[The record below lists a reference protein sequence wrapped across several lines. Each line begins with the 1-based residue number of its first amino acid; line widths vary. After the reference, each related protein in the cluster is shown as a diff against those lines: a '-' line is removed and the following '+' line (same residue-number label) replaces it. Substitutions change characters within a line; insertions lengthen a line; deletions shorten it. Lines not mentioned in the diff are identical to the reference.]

1 MDHTAFSRRNL
12 LKTSLAG
19 FALPGLGFLPHLS
32 SKILNPEPL
41 FVHYPNLEPDLVSE
55 VVGASHFDFD
65 KVKMLVDRRPE
76 LAAATW
82 EWRFGDFES
91 ALGAASHVGR
101 RDIAEYLISKGARPN
116 IFSFAMLGAF
126 EVVKSMIEFSPGLQR
141 TTGPH
146 GISLFRHAKTGLR
159 NKDQMTTKEFDKANQ
174 LVDYLESLG
183 DANGPNYLNVTEE
196 EQKLYMGDYRYGEG
210 KDEGFSVKINMQK
223 LLSLAPLGG
232 FGGSIY
238 KVGENLFI
246 YNGAPSVKISFDISD
261 GVVQSLT
268 VRDPDYEVTAQK
280 VN

>member
-1 MDHTAFSRRNL
+1 
-12 LKTSLAG
+12 
-19 FALPGLGFLPHLS
+19 
-32 SKILNPEPL
+32 
-41 FVHYPNLEPDLVSE
+41 
-55 VVGASHFDFD
+55 
-65 KVKMLVDRRPE
+65 
-76 LAAATW
+76 
-82 EWRFGDFES
+82 
-91 ALGAASHVGR
+91 VGR